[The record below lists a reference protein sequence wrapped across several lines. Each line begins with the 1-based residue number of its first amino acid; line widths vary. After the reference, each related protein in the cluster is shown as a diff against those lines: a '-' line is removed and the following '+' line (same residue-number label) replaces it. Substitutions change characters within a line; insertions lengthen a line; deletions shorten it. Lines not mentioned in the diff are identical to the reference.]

1 MMKYMPLCIIKV
13 GLKKRLLW
21 KAIIIFDKSQIFTT
35 DFRICFSRGMSKFS
49 GGVSGV
55 VTFQRLHRGFRG
67 QLQS

>member
-35 DFRICFSRGMSKFS
+35 DFRIWFSRGCQNFQDS
-49 GGVSGV
+49 GG
-55 VTFQRLHRGFRG
+55 
-67 QLQS
+67 